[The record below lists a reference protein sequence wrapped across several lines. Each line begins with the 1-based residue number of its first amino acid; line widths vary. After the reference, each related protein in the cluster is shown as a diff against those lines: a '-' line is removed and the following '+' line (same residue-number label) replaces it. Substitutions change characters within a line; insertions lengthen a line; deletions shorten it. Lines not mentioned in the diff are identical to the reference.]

1 MFLDMGVNPL
11 QVPTH
16 CIYIIS
22 CKNISYKTQLYCT
35 FPST

>member
-1 MFLDMGVNPL
+1 MFLDMGVNPH

-22 CKNISYKTQLYCT
+22 CKTWLYCT
-35 FPST
+35 CPRTQLLH